1 MDGNRL
7 TMSRFNH
14 LPGLRCPTAEQS
26 RVIALAAGL
35 ATEFDARVA
44 ANDAASRFPPENYAA
59 LHQSGYL
66 RLALPAAYGGEGLN
80 VFDMV
85 LAQEVLARGDASTA
99 LVCGMNIALTGRVI
113 DGRAWPEPTTA
124 DICTTLAR
132 EGGIMNS
139 CVTEAEL
146 GSISRGGLP
155 SMQAERTAGG
165 WLLTGRKIFITG
177 APVLRF
183 LLTAVV
189 LPPHDRAPEGELVNA
204 IVERGTPG
212 LRVENTWTGSLGLRG
227 CGNDD
232 VVYDRVFVA
241 DERIVERVPVGQ
253 PRRAQ
258 GGGSAGGTWNLV
270 LSAVA
275 LGIGQAACDAA
286 AHYAN
291 NRVPAALGQ
300 PIASQPHVQ
309 QWIGQMDVVLRAA
322 RAVLH
327 DTARAAAA
335 GTLAENEAGP
345 AVAAVKYLCTNAAC
359 SVTDTA
365 LRVAGGFS
373 MTKSLPLER
382 YFRDARGGLF
392 QPPQDDLAL
401 SLLGRTALTAERLRN
416 DAAERPR
423 DDTAE
428 RTRNEEGRTQ
438 T

>member
-1 MDGNRL
+1 
-7 TMSRFNH
+7 MSRFNH
-14 LPGLRCPTAEQS
+14 MPGLRAPTAAQA
-26 RVIALAAGL
+26 RMMDLAAEL
-35 ATEFDARVA
+35 AHRFDAHVA
-44 ANDAASRFPPENYAA
+44 GNDGVSRFPIENYAD

-66 RLALPAAYGGEGLN
+66 RLALPVAHGGEGMD
-80 VFDMV
+80 VFSMV

-99 LVCGMNIALTGRVI
+99 LVCGMNLALMGRVI
-113 DGRAWPEPTTA
+113 DGKAWPEPVLA
-124 DICTTLAR
+124 DTCGTLAR
-132 EGGIMNS
+132 DGGTINN

-155 SMQAERTAGG
+155 SMQAERVAGG

-189 LPPHDRAPEGELVNA
+189 LPPGDTAPEGELVNA
-204 IVERGTPG
+204 IVESGTPG
-212 LRVENTWTGSLGLRG
+212 LSIENTWAGSLGLRG

-232 VVYDRVFVA
+232 VVYDRVFVP
-241 DERIVERVPVGQ
+241 DERIVERVVIGQ

-258 GGGSAGGTWNLV
+258 GGSTWNLV
-270 LSAVA
+270 LAGVA

-291 NRVPAALGQ
+291 HRVPAALGQ
-300 PIASQPHVQ
+300 PIATQPHIQ
-309 QWIGQMDVVLRAA
+309 QWIGQMDVALRGARAA
-322 RAVLH
+322 LH
-327 DTARAAAA
+327 DTARAASA
-335 GTLAENEAGP
+335 GVLAESEIGP

-401 SLLGRTALTAERLRN
+401 MLLGRTAM
-416 DAAERPR
+416 AAERIR
-423 DDTAE
+423 DNAAQ
-428 RTRNEEGRTQ
+428 GRQ
-438 T
+438 PA

>member
-1 MDGNRL
+1 MF
-7 TMSRFNH
+7 RFNH
-14 LPGLRCPTAEQS
+14 MPGLRAPTEFQS
-26 RVIALAAGL
+26 RIMRQAAELAVR
-35 ATEFDARVA
+35 FDARVPD
-44 ANDAASRFPPENYAA
+44 NDRASRFPIENYAD
-59 LHQSGYL
+59 LRQSGYL
-66 RLALPAAYGGEGLN
+66 RLALPKRLGGEGAN

-85 LAQEVLARGDASTA
+85 LAQEILARGDASTA
-99 LVCGMNIALTGRVI
+99 LVCGMNLALMGRVI
-113 DGRAWPEPTTA
+113 DGEAWPEPVLA
-124 DICTTLAR
+124 EVCATLAR
-132 EGGIMNS
+132 DGGTINN

-155 SMQAERTAGG
+155 SMHAERVEGG

-177 APVLRF
+177 APMLRF

-189 LPPHDRAPEGELVNA
+189 LPTSESTPNGELVNA
-204 IVERGTPG
+204 IVEQGTPG
-212 LRVENTWTGSLGLRG
+212 LSVENTWTGSLGLRG

-232 VVYDRVFVA
+232 VVYDRVFVPDA
-241 DERIVERVPVGQ
+241 RIVERVTIGQ

-258 GGGSAGGTWNLV
+258 GGSVWNLV
-270 LSAVA
+270 LAAVA
-275 LGIGQAACDAA
+275 LGIGQASCDAA

-300 PIASQPHVQ
+300 PIATQPHIQ
-309 QWIGQMDVVLRAA
+309 QWIGQMDVALRGARAA
-322 RAVLH
+322 LH

-335 GTLAENEAGP
+335 GCLAGGEVGP

-401 SLLGRTALTAERLRN
+401 MLLGRAAM
-416 DAAERPR
+416 AAEKNR
-423 DDTAE
+423 D
-428 RTRNEEGRTQ
+428 GGIP
-438 T
+438 

>member
-1 MDGNRL
+1 
-7 TMSRFNH
+7 MSRFDH
-14 LPGLRCPTAEQS
+14 MPGLRAPTPAQS
-26 RVIALAAGL
+26 RLMTLAAGL
-35 ATEFDARVA
+35 AETFDARVA
-44 ANDAASRFPPENYAA
+44 DNDRQSRFPMENYAD
-59 LHQSGYL
+59 LHSAGFL
-66 RLALPAAYGGEGLN
+66 RLALPERYGGEGVGL
-80 VFDMV
+80 FDMV

-99 LVCGMNIALTGRVI
+99 LVCGMNLALMGRVI
-113 DGRAWPEPTTA
+113 DGDAWPAPVLA

-132 EGGIMNS
+132 EGGAINN

-155 SMQAERTAGG
+155 SMKAERADGG

-183 LLTAVV
+183 YLTAVV
-189 LPPHDRAPEGELVNA
+189 LPPSQDAPEGQLVNA

-212 LRVENTWTGSLGLRG
+212 LTVENTWAGSLGLRG

-232 VVYDRVFVA
+232 VVYDRVFVPDA
-241 DERIVERVPVGQ
+241 RIVEPVTIGQ
-253 PRRAQ
+253 PRRPQ
-258 GGGSAGGTWNLV
+258 GGSAWNLV
-270 LSAVA
+270 LSGVA

-300 PIASQPHVQ
+300 PIATQAHIQ
-309 QWIGQMDVVLRAA
+309 QWIGQMDVVLRGA
-322 RAVLH
+322 RASLH
-327 DTARAAAA
+327 DLARAASA
-335 GTLAENEAGP
+335 GAVPEAEAGP
-345 AVAAVKYLCTNAAC
+345 SVAAVKYLCTNAAC

-401 SLLGRTALTAERLRN
+401 MLLGRTAMA
-416 DAAERPR
+416 
-423 DDTAE
+423 AE
-428 RTRNEEGRTQ
+428 RTRTGGKTP
-438 T
+438 